1 MNTPVQ
7 IGLPQVVIILIAI
20 IGVGL
25 LITSLMGIFRG
36 QREVEIFEDEDGY
49 RYRRWRQR
57 RRRLRWK
64 SGLSGIIMLVAAV
77 FLLWLTFAVQAYLG
91 LTSDIKVAHVHAT
104 KVENGDTNSPLIS
117 VELTTYDQN
126 GQQVSDKTY
135 ILKGDR
141 WLLQGNIIKFPT
153 WMNIFGIHS
162 GYKLTRLEGQYDDPN
177 VESEAKHTVIVLNG
191 GDGDFFKTVYKQAW
205 SSQFVEAAYGNAVIV
220 PADGM
225 SYNIYVSQSGLYAKP
240 DK

>member
-1 MNTPVQ
+1 MA
-7 IGLPQVVIILIAI
+7 IFLIAVLGI
-20 IGVGL
+20 GL
-25 LITSLMGIFRG
+25 LITALMGLFRG
-36 QREVEIFEDEDGY
+36 QREVEIFEDEYGH
-49 RYRRWRQR
+49 RFRRWRQR

-64 SGLSGIIMLVAAV
+64 SGLSGTIMLVVAV
-77 FLLWLTFAVQAYLG
+77 ILLWLTFAVQAYLG
-91 LTSDIKVAHVHAT
+91 LTSDIKVARVHAT
-104 KVENGDTNSPLIS
+104 KVENIDHLIS

-153 WMNIFGIHS
+153 WMNIFGLHS
-162 GYKLTRLEGQYDDPN
+162 GYKLTRLEGQYDDPA
-177 VESEAKHTVIVLNG
+177 VESKAEHTVIVLNG
-191 GDGDFFKTVYKQAW
+191 GDDDFFKTVYKQAW
-205 SSQFVEAAYGNAVIV
+205 SSQFVEAAYGNAVII

-225 SYNIYVSQSGLYAKP
+225 SYIIYVSQSGLYAKP

>member
-7 IGLPQVVIILIAI
+7 VGPPQLVLFLIALLGI
-20 IGVGL
+20 GL
-25 LITSLMGIFRG
+25 LIASLTGLFRG
-36 QREVEIFEDEDGY
+36 KREVEIFEDEDGH

-57 RRRLRWK
+57 RRQLRWR
-64 SGLSGIIMLVAAV
+64 SGLSGIIMLMLAI
-77 FLLWLTFAVQAYLG
+77 FLLWLTVAVQAYLG
-91 LTSDIKVAHVHAT
+91 LTSDIKVARIHAT
-104 KVENGDTNSPLIS
+104 KVENIDHLIS

-126 GQQVSDKTY
+126 GQQVGDKTY

-141 WLLQGNIIKFPT
+141 WMLQGNIVKFPA

-177 VESEAKHTVIVLNG
+177 MESDAKHTVVVLNG
-191 GDGDFFKTVYKQAW
+191 GDDNFFKTVYKQSW
-205 SSQFVEAAYGNAVIV
+205 SSPFVEAAYGNAVIT

-225 SYNIYVSQSGLYAKP
+225 SYNVYVSQTGLYSKP
-240 DK
+240 DR